1 MHFLSLSHSS
11 RYLVALSGG
20 ADSVALLLCMLRG
33 GYEIE
38 AAHCNFQLRGE
49 ESERDER
56 FVRELCEQRGVRL
69 HTVRFDTRA
78 AAAERHES
86 IEMAA
91 RRLRYEWFDALR
103 RERKLDYVAVAHH
116 RDDNVETFL
125 LNLLRGAGIHGLT
138 GMRSERGGVVRPLLE
153 TTHAEILQFLESEG
167 QPFVTD
173 STNAD
178 TLFRRNKIRH
188 ELLPLLRTIN
198 PSADAT
204 IADTVRRLSDAERF
218 FDYAVSAL
226 ADQVMRRC
234 GDVLK
239 IDLAALQRTP
249 APNLLLFE
257 LLSSYGFNGAETEE
271 ILTAKTGGCWQSA
284 THIATR
290 TNTAIEVAPMPQ
302 PVAETALPQ
311 EGTLALPG
319 GRTIAVERM
328 PRERLGGIPRDPN
341 IAVLDAD
348 ALDTYIYIRSVRT
361 GDRFSPFGMR
371 GTQLVSDYLTNR
383 RRSRIDKLRALAVC
397 DSAGILWLAGERPD
411 NRAAVKPETKNIVK
425 LVLSCVEKP

>member
-1 MHFLSLSHSS
+1 M
-11 RYLVALSGG
+11 
-20 ADSVALLLCMLRG
+20 
-33 GYEIE
+33 
-38 AAHCNFQLRGE
+38 
-49 ESERDER
+49 
-56 FVRELCEQRGVRL
+56 
-69 HTVRFDTRA
+69 
-78 AAAERHES
+78 
-86 IEMAA
+86 
-91 RRLRYEWFDALR
+91 
-103 RERKLDYVAVAHH
+103 AHH

-153 TTHAEILQFLESEG
+153 TTRAEILQFLESEG

-188 ELLPLLRTIN
+188 ALLPLLRTIN

-204 IADTVRRLSDAERF
+204 IAETVRRLSDAERL

-226 ADQVMRRC
+226 ADQVMRC
-234 GDVLK
+234 GGDVLT
-239 IDLAALQRTP
+239 IDVAALTATP
-249 APNLLLFE
+249 APRLMLFE
-257 LLSSYGFNGAETEE
+257 LLSPYGFNGAETEE

-290 TNTAIEVAPMPQ
+290 TGTAIEVAQMPQ
-302 PVAETALPQ
+302 LVPETALPQ
-311 EGTLALPG
+311 EGILALPG

-328 PRERLGGIPRDPN
+328 PRERLGDIPRDPN

-383 RRSRIDKLRALAVC
+383 RRSRIGKLRALAVC

>member
-1 MHFLSLSHSS
+1 MHLLPLSHSS
-11 RYLVALSGG
+11 RYLVAVSGG
-20 ADSVALLLCMLRG
+20 ADSVALLLCMLRE

-78 AAAERHES
+78 VAAEHRES

-103 RERKLDYVAVAHH
+103 RERNLDFVAVAHH
-116 RDDNVETFL
+116 RDDNIETFL

-153 TTHAEILQFLESEG
+153 TTREEILQFLESEG
-167 QPFVTD
+167 QAFVTD

-204 IADTVRRLSDAERF
+204 IAGTVRRLSDAERL

-226 ADQVMRRC
+226 SKQVMRC
-234 GDVLK
+234 SGDVLT
-239 IDLAALQRTP
+239 IDVAALTATP
-249 APNLLLFE
+249 APRLMLFE
-257 LLSSYGFNGAETEE
+257 LLSPYGFNGAETEE
-271 ILTAKTGGCWQSA
+271 ILTANTGGCWQSA

-290 TNTAIEVAPMPQ
+290 TGTAIEVAPMPQ
-302 PVAETALPQ
+302 PVPETALPQ
-311 EGTLALPG
+311 EGFLALPG
-319 GRTIAVERM
+319 GCTIAVERM
-328 PRERLGGIPRDPN
+328 PRERLSDIPRDPN

-361 GDRFSPFGMR
+361 GDRFSPFGMC

-397 DSAGILWLAGERPD
+397 DARGILWLAGERPD

>member
-69 HTVRFDTRA
+69 HTVRFNTRA

-138 GMRSERGGVVRPLLE
+138 GMRNERGGVVRPLLE
-153 TTHAEILQFLESEG
+153 TTRAEILQFLESEG

-204 IADTVRRLSDAERF
+204 LADTVRRLAEAERL

-257 LLSSYGFNGAETEE
+257 LLSPYGFNGTEVDE
-271 ILTAKTGGCWQSA
+271 ILSARAGGCWQTA
-284 THIATR
+284 AHLATR
-290 TNTAIEVAPMPQ
+290 TGTAVEVAPMPQ
-302 PVAETALPQ
+302 PVPETALPF
-311 EGTLALPG
+311 EGCLSLPG
-319 GRTIAVERM
+319 GRVLRVERL
-328 PRERLGGIPRDPN
+328 PRERLGDIPREPN

-397 DSAGILWLAGERPD
+397 DARGILWLAGERPD

>member
-69 HTVRFDTRA
+69 HTVRFNTRA

-153 TTHAEILQFLESEG
+153 TTRAEILQFLESEG

-178 TLFRRNKIRH
+178 TQYRRNKIRH

-204 IADTVRRLSDAERF
+204 LADTVRRLADAERLF
-218 FDYAVSAL
+218 VYAESAL

-257 LLSSYGFNGAETEE
+257 LLSPYGFNGTEVDE
-271 ILTAKTGGCWQSA
+271 ILSARAGGCWQTA
-284 THIATR
+284 AHLATR
-290 TNTAIEVAPMPQ
+290 TGTAVEVAPMPQ
-302 PVAETALPQ
+302 PVPETALPF
-311 EGTLALPG
+311 EGCLSLPG
-319 GRTIAVERM
+319 GRVLRVERL
-328 PRERLGGIPRDPN
+328 PRERLGDIPREPN

-348 ALDTYIYIRSVRT
+348 ALDTYIYKECADGR
-361 GDRFSPFGMR
+361 PF
-371 GTQLVSDYLTNR
+371 LTFRNAR
-383 RRSRIDKLRALAVC
+383 HATR
-397 DSAGILWLAGERPD
+397 E
-411 NRAAVKPETKNIVK
+411 
-425 LVLSCVEKP
+425 